1 MSQVQ
6 GHESAPVEVKDP
18 LTADERAE
26 LERLRQENSTLR
38 AREPR
43 PRRKIRWRS
52 VVAAVLIVL
61 GCALAPVS
69 LLAVWTHNEVSDT
82 DHFVETVGPLVGDPA
97 VQEAVTNRV
106 TTTVF
111 QYIDVEG
118 LAKEAIAALAA
129 QGLPPRIVDRLN
141 TFTPTLQSAATS
153 FVRDKVGELVASP
166 QFASA
171 WNQAV
176 RIAHQQAVTV
186 LSGDSQ
192 SIVIQGGMV
201 QLDLAPFIDA
211 AKQRLSAAG
220 LTAVDRI
227 PEVHPMIA
235 IAPADQLVRAQSAY
249 RALDTIA
256 SVLPWITLLLLVVG
270 VYLAR
275 RRSRAIVGACLGVA
289 LALVLLA
296 AGLLVAR
303 GLLVGAVPTTGA
315 AAAASGFDIIVQ
327 SLRDSGRVLLV
338 LALVIALGAFL
349 VGPSPTAVGVR
360 GWASGLLNKI
370 RGGPS
375 ATGPVGT
382 WVRAHLRGLR
392 IGAVALAALVFV
404 FLQQPSGVAILI
416 IAAVLLVVLGV
427 IEFLARPGPEPVDA
441 PVERRSSAGRRG
453 GAGRLRNRPQGLLA
467 QAPPLC
473 CRRTATS
480 TAPSTIL
487 AMSPTANSPT
497 IIWII
502 VTIRASPLTG
512 TMSPKPTVAKTVT
525 VK

>member
-220 LTAVDRI
+220 LDGRRSHPRGAPDDRDRARRPAGARAVGLPRPGHHRLRAAVDHAAAAGR
-227 PEVHPMIA
+227 
-235 IAPADQLVRAQSAY
+235 R
-249 RALDTIA
+249 R
-256 SVLPWITLLLLVVG
+256 LPGAAAEPGDRRRVPRRRTG
-270 VYLAR
+270 SGPAR
-275 RRSRAIVGACLGVA
+275 RG
-289 LALVLLA
+289 
-296 AGLLVAR
+296 VAR
-303 GLLVGAVPTTGA
+303 GTRPARRGRPDDGGCGSGLGVRHHRAVPPR
-315 AAAASGFDIIVQ
+315 
-327 SLRDSGRVLLV
+327 LRQWVLLV

-441 PVERRSSAGRRG
+441 PVDPPVDPPVDAAEPAG
-453 GAGRLRNRPQGLLA
+453 
-467 QAPPLC
+467 
-473 CRRTATS
+473 
-480 TAPSTIL
+480 
-487 AMSPTANSPT
+487 
-497 IIWII
+497 
-502 VTIRASPLTG
+502 
-512 TMSPKPTVAKTVT
+512 
-525 VK
+525 